1 MPDSDSEDIQ
11 DIQDEEQPDIQPDH
25 MVIDDQHQ
33 KITEQEHTI
42 TDQQQKITEQEQ
54 TITYLKQKITK
65 QEQTIMDMDAIQKQ
79 LIQSLLIKTVG
90 KVCPSCSQQ
99 GFRPGSAPFTPCP
112 DPAPASFDVHKD
124 CHICYR
130 LLPPVPEVG

>member
-25 MVIDDQHQ
+25 MVIDDQH
-33 KITEQEHTI
+33 
-42 TDQQQKITEQEQ
+42 QKITEQEQ

-99 GFRPGSAPFTPCP
+99 GFTPGSCHRTPCP

-130 LLPPVPEVG
+130 RIRSSDEVG